1 MFFNSMQKTRQ
12 MGHKNG
18 PSVFLIKIITIYYIS
33 QDHYKVSISAK
44 TIDEVKNMKGKI
56 AVEQNLTP
64 VVNYL
69 TSQGYSVVSMSAT
82 DMLNGDKNGYD
93 ALVISGASEN
103 FLGMEDRVTET
114 NVINASGLSPEDVA
128 RRISG

>member
-1 MFFNSMQKTRQ
+1 
-12 MGHKNG
+12 
-18 PSVFLIKIITIYYIS
+18 
-33 QDHYKVSISAK
+33 
-44 TIDEVKNMKGKI
+44 MKGKI

-64 VVNYL
+64 VANYL
-69 TSQGYSVVSMSAT
+69 TSQGYSVVSLSAS
-82 DMLNGDKNGYD
+82 DMLNGDKKDYD

-103 FLGMEDRVTET
+103 FLGMEDRLTES